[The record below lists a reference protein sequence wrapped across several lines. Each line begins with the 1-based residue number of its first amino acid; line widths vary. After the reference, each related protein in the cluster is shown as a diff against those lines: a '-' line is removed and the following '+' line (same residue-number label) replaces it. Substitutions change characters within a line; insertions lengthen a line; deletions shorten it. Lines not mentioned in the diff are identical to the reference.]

1 MQAKQEA
8 KELKESA
15 GERLRY
21 ARIAKFA
28 KVCSAKVCL
37 AKVCLAKVCTVLF
50 VCERLRGASNNEFA
64 AEIRKFVVR
73 GESQPLINK
82 HYSTGEMGYP
92 KNKKKNKKP
101 KKQR

>member
-1 MQAKQEA
+1 MQQKSKVSSEKVYLAKGA
-8 KELKESA
+8 IKPKKK
-15 GERLRY
+15 RK
-21 ARIAKFA
+21 KFA
-28 KVCSAKVCL
+28 AEIRKF
-37 AKVCLAKVCTVLF
+37 VLF

-92 KNKKKNKKP
+92 NNNKKP

>member
-1 MQAKQEA
+1 MET
-8 KELKESA
+8 
-15 GERLRY
+15 
-21 ARIAKFA
+21 A
-28 KVCSAKVCL
+28 KVGS

-92 KNKKKNKKP
+92 NNKNNNKKP